1 MGNLMIYVNDHKKP
15 SRYLF
20 YSIYFHKLWNF
31 DFDTP
36 VTSTVCIT
44 VLLMLIVLHVQYI
57 LLILIF
63 LRIIY
68 FLLNLKIIINLLCM
82 GISTLS
88 IGLTLEVRCAQR
100 ASWLASAVSWGS
112 WCQCFYI
119 LICQYEGSGLSSL
132 FRGSFVLLNKATR
145 KSCKNSLFFQ

>member
-1 MGNLMIYVNDHKKP
+1 MGNLIIYVNDHKET

-20 YSIYFHKLWNF
+20 YSMYFHKMWNF

-44 VLLMLIVLHVQYI
+44 VLSLLTVLHVQYI

-68 FLLNLKIIINLLCM
+68 FLPNLKIIINLLCM

-88 IGLTLEVRCAQR
+88 IGLTLAVRCARR
-100 ASWLASAVSWGS
+100 ASWLAPAVSWRT
-112 WCQCFYI
+112 WCYCFTFWFVCWREAAYHH
-119 LICQYEGSGLSSL
+119 CVVDLS
-132 FRGSFVLLNKATR
+132 FCYTK
-145 KSCKNSLFFQ
+145 